1 MFCSLA
7 DRYQLFGGNGSFHL
21 QGKLSCSED
30 RRSSSCRKIIPTYQS
45 VGHHVPE
52 DHNLVTH
59 SCEDLKFHKH
69 TWCNATRFRC
79 RSSMQH
85 ILNKDAISHVATDV
99 EPETGEVMTPE
110 CYYIYLG
117 LLTTWQT
124 PQHFG
129 ILYRS
134 VADKNMLLILYSR
147 QHSGLSAK
155 RIPGSTK
162 NEVAEWWRKLPNESH
177 NLYVS

>member
-1 MFCSLA
+1 MFGV
-7 DRYQLFGGNGSFHL
+7 QLQLPYSGCLVTNKQNKKSH
-21 QGKLSCSED
+21 
-30 RRSSSCRKIIPTYQS
+30 Y
-45 VGHHVPE
+45 VPE

-117 LLTTWQT
+117 LLTT
-124 PQHFG
+124 
-129 ILYRS
+129 
-134 VADKNMLLILYSR
+134 
-147 QHSGLSAK
+147 
-155 RIPGSTK
+155 
-162 NEVAEWWRKLPNESH
+162 
-177 NLYVS
+177 